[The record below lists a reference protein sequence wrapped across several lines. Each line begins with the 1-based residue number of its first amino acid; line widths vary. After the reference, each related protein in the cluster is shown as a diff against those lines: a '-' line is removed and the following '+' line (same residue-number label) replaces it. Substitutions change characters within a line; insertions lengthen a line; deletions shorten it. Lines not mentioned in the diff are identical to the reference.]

1 MGHTVPLNGEAALA
15 GRGRAA
21 SASIGTVSRSPCS
34 VREAQGPS
42 QGPSIRAQYLALV
55 RYMRYL
61 DACFSCIVHSSPKT
75 CWCTTHLTRLFARL
89 YARTHTHQQNDVDFG
104 LPDTSLC
111 SGLLWFTDPFE
122 PLSQTRREKK
132 TPPFL
137 LPPPHHIIAR
147 YGTGAVQHSAAPCI
161 LSRPRSIRPLL
172 LSLPPH
178 SPTPLFFQRRFLP
191 FAAVLPSWP

>member
-21 SASIGTVSRSPCS
+21 SASIRTVSRSPCS

-61 DACFSCIVHSSPKT
+61 DACSLASSTLPPKLAGAPLTSHVSLLACTHAHSQQ
-75 CWCTTHLTRLFARL
+75 TTLTLGC
-89 YARTHTHQQNDVDFG
+89 Q
-104 LPDTSLC
+104 TSFLLC
-111 SGLLWFTDPFE
+111 SFGLLWFTLIH
-122 PLSQTRREKK
+122 LSLFPQTKK
-132 TPPFL
+132 KNTT